1 MRFPSYFKSLLIL
14 ILFLSFSLKAQK
26 KEIFNFDIPQKKVE
40 ASKYSKIR
48 VIDVREDTTSIGVFQ
63 GKLHVLETPLET
75 QIQRIV
81 DGLNPDQAEKG
92 ALVLYVKRLAFA
104 GGDSGNYIHFQ
115 GYLFSRNSNGKYS
128 PIDKADE
135 IVKQSVF
142 GSKKENYRRINETIT
157 GFIEKNLNRAPK
169 IIYSYS
175 FEDLQNF
182 IHVDKQQYP
191 LFKDELKDG
200 IYENYY
206 RFKTQYPSEIISD
219 VKFAANPDKIY
230 KVYYLKNAKKE
241 SVDIKKTF
249 AIVYQGQPYILVPD
263 DNNYSKATKR
273 EEEFYFIGN
282 VNGKNQSFYMF
293 YGLTGVLLGAILEPS
308 VKYEFT
314 LDYFNGNSIPV
325 RKIERY

>member
-1 MRFPSYFKSLLIL
+1 MMKPLYLKGCYFLIFLLSC
-14 ILFLSFSLKAQK
+14 SFHGQK
-26 KEIFNFDIPQKKVE
+26 KEIFNFDMPELKVE

-48 VIDVREDTTSIGVFQ
+48 VIDVREDTTSVGAFQ
-63 GKLHVLETPLET
+63 GKPHVLEIPLG
-75 QIQRIV
+75 IQFQKIV
-81 DGLNPDQAEKG
+81 DGLNPDHAEKG
-92 ALVLYVKRLAFA
+92 ELVLYVKRLAFA

-142 GSKKENYRRINETIT
+142 SSKKENYRRINETIS
-157 GFIEKNLNRAPK
+157 GFLEKNLNRTPK

-191 LFKDELKDG
+191 LYKDELKDG

-230 KVYYLKNAKKE
+230 KVYYLKEGKKE

-249 AIVYQGQPYILVPD
+249 AIVYKGQPYILVPD

-282 VNGKNQSFYMF
+282 VNGKNQTFYMF
-293 YGLTGVLLGAILEPS
+293 YGLTGVLIGAIFDPTT
-308 VKYEFT
+308 KYEFT
-314 LDYFNGNSIPV
+314 LDYFNGNSVPV
-325 RKIERY
+325 RKIKRY